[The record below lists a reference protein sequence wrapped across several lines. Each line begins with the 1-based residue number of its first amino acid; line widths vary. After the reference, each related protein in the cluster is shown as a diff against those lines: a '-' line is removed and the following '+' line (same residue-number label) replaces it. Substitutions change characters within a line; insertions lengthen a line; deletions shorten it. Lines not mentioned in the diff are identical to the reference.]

1 MGAPVSA
8 ERRALLALLRLPRI
22 GSHKLR
28 VLVDRF
34 GSARSV
40 LSASLRELVQ
50 VEGIDRVLAE
60 RIRSLSCDRFVDDQ
74 VERLIA
80 SGVNLV
86 TYWDSNYPPLL
97 KEIYDPPIL
106 LFVQGSLTALSGN
119 CVAVV
124 GTRSASSYGKLMA
137 ETFSRELVKN
147 GFTIVSG
154 LARGIDT
161 IAHWT
166 AMNAGGKTLAIL
178 GSSVDCI
185 YPGENESLAQRIT
198 TNGALLSEFPLG
210 TKPEAPYFPRRNRII
225 AGLSQATL
233 VIEAGEKSGALIT
246 ADFAVEQGRDVY
258 AVPGNIN
265 SPKSTGTNRL
275 IQDGAK
281 LITCCD
287 DILEELCP
295 LQVRPA
301 CEQMTADMTLE
312 EGALFN
318 QIPPEPIYIDDLA
331 SRAQLSSQDALSL
344 LLSLELKAVV
354 RQLPGKYFI
363 RL

>member
-1 MGAPVSA
+1 MGAPISA
-8 ERRALLALLRLPRI
+8 DRRALLAFLRLPRI

-28 VLVDRF
+28 VLVERF
-34 GSARSV
+34 GSPQRV

-50 VEGIDRVLAE
+50 VDGIDRILAE
-60 RIRSLSCDRFVDDQ
+60 RIRSLSCKEFVDDQ
-74 VERLIA
+74 VKRLVQ
-80 SGVNLV
+80 SDVDLV
-86 TYWDSNYPPLL
+86 TYWDSNYPALL
-97 KEIYDPPIL
+97 REIYDPPVVI
-106 LFVQGSLTALSGN
+106 FVQGSVNALSEN
-119 CVAVV
+119 CVAVI

-147 GFTIVSG
+147 GYTIVSG

-161 IAHWT
+161 VAHWA

-185 YPGENESLAQRIT
+185 YPGENQSLAQRIAT
-198 TNGALLSEFPLG
+198 SGALVSEFPLG
-210 TKPEAPYFPRRNRII
+210 TKPEAPYFPRRNRIV
-225 AGLSQATL
+225 AGLCQATL

-246 ADFAVEQGRDVY
+246 ADFAVEQGREVF

-265 SPKSTGTNRL
+265 NPRSMGSNRL

-281 LITCCD
+281 LITCCE
-287 DILEELCP
+287 DILEELSP
-295 LQVRPA
+295 SQAIPA
-301 CEQMTADMTLE
+301 SEQISTDMTLE
-312 EGALFN
+312 EGALYN
-318 QIPPEPIYIDDLA
+318 QIPAEPIYIDDLA
-331 SRAQLSSQDALSL
+331 TRTQMSTQEALSL

>member
-1 MGAPVSA
+1 MGAPISA
-8 ERRALLALLRLPRI
+8 DRRALLAFLRLPRI

-28 VLVDRF
+28 VLVERF
-34 GSARSV
+34 GSPQRV

-50 VEGIDRVLAE
+50 VDGIDRILAE
-60 RIRSLSCDRFVDDQ
+60 RIRSLSCKEFVDDQ
-74 VERLIA
+74 VKRLVQ
-80 SGVNLV
+80 SDVDLV
-86 TYWDSNYPPLL
+86 TYWDSNYPALL
-97 KEIYDPPIL
+97 REIYDPPVVI
-106 LFVQGSLTALSGN
+106 FFQGSVNALSEH
-119 CVAVV
+119 CVAVI

-147 GFTIVSG
+147 GYTIVSG

-161 IAHWT
+161 VAHWA

-178 GSSVDCI
+178 G
-185 YPGENESLAQRIT
+185 
-198 TNGALLSEFPLG
+198 FPLG
-210 TKPEAPYFPRRNRII
+210 TKPEAPYFPRRNRIV
-225 AGLSQATL
+225 AGLCQATL

-246 ADFAVEQGRDVY
+246 ADFAVEQGREVF

-265 SPKSTGTNRL
+265 NPRSMGSNRL

-281 LITCCD
+281 LITCCE
-287 DILEELCP
+287 DILEELSP
-295 LQVRPA
+295 SQAIPA
-301 CEQMTADMTLE
+301 SEQISTDMTLE
-312 EGALFN
+312 EGALYN
-318 QIPPEPIYIDDLA
+318 QIPAEPIYIDDLA
-331 SRAQLSSQDALSL
+331 TRTQMSTQEALSL